1 MPILSQST
9 PSIRTAP
16 PPPPSKSAPI
26 PSSSYPLVR
35 MRKAVTSSGQI
46 VGFALWKFYADLARN
61 ASAIGKDET
70 ESGDQ
75 GNESGTKKES
85 KWPEG
90 ANVQLCEAVFRMSDE
105 VCKLALQ
112 GKKYAGMLHFHFVY
126 PPSLRLL
133 SLGAPCM
140 HTWQV
145 HISLTYFAF
154 SS

>member
-1 MPILSQST
+1 
-9 PSIRTAP
+9 
-16 PPPPSKSAPI
+16 
-26 PSSSYPLVR
+26 
-35 MRKAVTSSGQI
+35 MRKAAIPSEQI

-61 ASAIGKDET
+61 ASVIGQNGT
-70 ESGDQ
+70 ESENQWNEESTGAV
-75 GNESGTKKES
+75 NESGTKEES

-112 GKKYAGMLHFHFVY
+112 GNKFAGMLHLHFVY

-133 SLGAPCM
+133 GLGAPCV